1 MFFRRQSAE
10 GTQWVTVIQDGSTV
24 HAAQVVYTAEGRP
37 RVDWLWQGQAD
48 GVAGALRA
56 LQAAKR
62 LKGCS
67 LVGVLN
73 RAQYRML
80 ATDAPDV
87 VREDWRDAMRWH
99 LKEQVDFPVEDAVLD
114 VLEVPQGTSRS
125 NSAVMTFLVPRVDY
139 STVELSADD
148 LGLGWTALE
157 VPETALRNV
166 CALAEDGDKAHALMV
181 FGESHGML
189 VITFKGELLMARH
202 IEVTVAAVTGDEE
215 GRGAALSRASLEILR
230 TVDTF
235 ERMHSQIQLSG
246 MTVALPPGCGAETME
261 MLSEL
266 IYVPLQPLG
275 LSAWFDLELSA
286 GDVQPFSDGI
296 TFSELCVLG
305 AALRA
310 HPAMVERA
318 QLQLLDPNSVL
329 GQSPPWGA
337 LLGVRV
343 AAGVLALGLV
353 SGLGLQA
360 IATTLGMRAAE
371 TEQEI
376 NVLRMAAAANPPSP
390 TVKELE
396 GLRQKEAQQRQVQDA
411 LQGSLVWASQGYSDY
426 LMALG
431 RQTYPGVWIT
441 NLNVLGDGSD
451 IVLTGRTNAVG
462 SLPNY
467 LQKLGSEERFKGRR
481 FAQLEMKALNGTG
494 GMVEGVVQ
502 FTLKGLRKE
511 PTVDTTTREAALRAV
526 RKASEEAN
534 RGAQEK

>member
-1 MFFRRQSAE
+1 MFFRRQSHD
-10 GTQWVTVIQDGSTV
+10 GSHWVTLIQEGSTV

-37 RVDWLWQGQAD
+37 RVDWMWQGS
-48 GVAGALRA
+48 AGGMDSALRA
-56 LQAAKR
+56 LQGAKR
-62 LKGCS
+62 LKGGS

-73 RAQYRML
+73 RAHYRML
-80 ATDAPDV
+80 ATDTPDV
-87 VREDWRDAMRWH
+87 AREDWRDAMRWH

-114 VLEVPQGTSRS
+114 VLEVPQSSSRS
-125 NSAVMTFLVPRVDY
+125 SSAVMTFLLPRADY
-139 STVELSADD
+139 STIELAADD
-148 LGLGWTALE
+148 LGLHWTALE

-181 FGESHGML
+181 FGENHGML

-202 IEVTVAAVTGDEE
+202 IEVTLASVTGDEE
-215 GRGAALSRASLEILR
+215 VRGAALSRASLEILR

-246 MTVALPPGCGAETME
+246 MTVAMPPGCGDGALE
-261 MLSEL
+261 MLAEL

-275 LSAWFDLELSA
+275 LSAWFDLELLA
-286 GDVQPFSDGI
+286 GDVMPFSDGI

-310 HPAMVERA
+310 HPALSERP

-337 LLGVRV
+337 LLGVRL
-343 AAGVLALGLV
+343 AAGVLGLGLV
-353 SGLGLQA
+353 AGLGLRA
-360 IATTLGMRAAE
+360 VAGTLSMRAAE
-371 TEQEI
+371 VEQEI

-390 TVKELE
+390 VVKELE
-396 GLRQKEAQQRQVQDA
+396 NLRQKEAQQNQVQEA
-411 LQGSLVWASQGYSDY
+411 LQGSLILASQGYSDY

-441 NLNVLGDGSD
+441 GLNVLGDGGD
-451 IVLTGRTNAVG
+451 IVLTGRTIN
-462 SLPNY
+462 SSTLPNY

-481 FAQLEMKALNGTG
+481 FAQLEMKSLSGTTG
-494 GMVEGVVQ
+494 GMGDGVVQ
-502 FTLKGLRKE
+502 FTLKGLRKDLG
-511 PTVDTTTREAALRAV
+511 DTTTREAALRAV
-526 RKASEEAN
+526 RRAAEDAN
-534 RGAQEK
+534 KEVREK